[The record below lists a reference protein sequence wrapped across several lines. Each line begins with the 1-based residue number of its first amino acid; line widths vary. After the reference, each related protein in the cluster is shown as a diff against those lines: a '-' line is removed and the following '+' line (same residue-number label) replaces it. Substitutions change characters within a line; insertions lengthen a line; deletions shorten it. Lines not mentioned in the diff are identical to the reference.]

1 MTEYEKMIQV
11 IYKAIGEGMAKFI
24 KYSLAYFTMITV
36 IAGLLWALLAVD
48 RHHSD
53 ELKAFKAEIKEYS
66 TALKEANRLLIEAQA
81 ERQICLTELG
91 RMAADVAELRAEV
104 RLLKQKR

>member
-36 IAGLLWALLAVD
+36 IAGLTWALLAVD
-48 RHHSD
+48 RHHSE
-53 ELKAFKAEIKEYS
+53 ELKAFKSDIREYS
-66 TALKEANRLLIEAQA
+66 TALKEANRLLVEAQA

-91 RMAADVAELRAEV
+91 RMAADVAELRAEI
-104 RLLKQKR
+104 RLIKQKR